1 MQNRTLSAVD
11 IFIGRA
17 DQALRLML
25 GPPRRPERPS
35 PARNVADGDLTSAER
50 ERVARLMRVNHAGEI
65 CAQALYH
72 GQSITAR
79 TDEAQKRLEQAA
91 LEENDH
97 LAWCDERVHA
107 LGSHT
112 SRLNPFWYA
121 GSFAIGMLAGAA
133 GDRWNLGFLA
143 ETERQV
149 VVHLDGHLK
158 LLPAAD
164 HKSRAIVE
172 QMRAD
177 EGAHATAA
185 IEAGG
190 ADLPGPVAT
199 LMRAAARI
207 MTGTAYWI

>member
-1 MQNRTLSAVD
+1 M
-11 IFIGRA
+11 FIGRA

-25 GPPRRPERPS
+25 GPTPRSERPS
-35 PARNVADGDLTSAER
+35 PATNAVDGDLSSTER
-50 ERVARLMRVNHAGEI
+50 EHAARLMRVNHAGEI

-79 TDEAQKRLEQAA
+79 TGEVQRRLERAA

-97 LAWCDERVHA
+97 LAWCDERVRA
-107 LGSHT
+107 LGSRT
-112 SRLNPFWYA
+112 SRLNPFWYT

-149 VVHLDGHLK
+149 VVHLESHLK
-158 LLPAAD
+158 QLPTAD

-172 QMRAD
+172 QMRID
-177 EGAHATAA
+177 EGAHATTA
-185 IEAGG
+185 IEAG
-190 ADLPGPVAT
+190 AAILPGPVAT
-199 LMRAAARI
+199 VMRAASKI